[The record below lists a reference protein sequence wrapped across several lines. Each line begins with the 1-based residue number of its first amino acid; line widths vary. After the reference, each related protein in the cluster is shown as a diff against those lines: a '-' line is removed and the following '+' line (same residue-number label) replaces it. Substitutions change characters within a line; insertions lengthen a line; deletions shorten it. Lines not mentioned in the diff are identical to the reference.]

1 MTSSSTSAAF
11 TRKRAFRIGAGAA
24 SAGVLGAFSL
34 VGATPAMAATD
45 ADCNATNTFTAGTDP
60 ASDIQTSL
68 DGGAELVCLAGT
80 YVLDATLIYYEDV
93 TIHGLPGATLDGDG
107 DTQILRWETFE
118 QAPIPYLTV
127 ENLRFTGGSAI
138 EGGAI
143 EAYGVTVINS
153 TFDDNDADF
162 GGGIWAYTAD
172 ITDSTFTDNEA
183 YFGGAVFTQY
193 GATVYG
199 TTFDQNIGNEDG
211 GAIASYGVVDV
222 VNSTFF
228 ENTNDGPG
236 AAIATGGGSI
246 VQSTFLNNDGG
257 GESDGQAVVLYN
269 SEEDLDLRGNI
280 FATDSPLYSL
290 VADFSDGGSINDLG
304 GNVFSTAAVLENDFT
319 ASPSTQ
325 FEKSQAALF
334 GPNTLANNGGLTE
347 TVALIGSS
355 PAINAV
361 PVGEPSV
368 TVDQR
373 GTARDALS
381 DSGAYEYVPAL
392 ADTGSTPNGWIAGI
406 AGGLLAAGAAA
417 LVVTRRRFSNR

>member
-1 MTSSSTSAAF
+1 MTSSSTSAAAF
-11 TRKRAFRIGAGAA
+11 TRKRAFRLGAGAA

-34 VGATPAMAATD
+34 IGATPAMAATD
-45 ADCNATNTFTAGTDP
+45 ADCNDTNTLSVAGGDV
-60 ASDIQTSL
+60 AMDIQVALNDLTVDLICL
-68 DGGAELVCLAGT
+68 DGYFEVDT
-80 YVLDATLIYYEDV
+80 TLFYYHEV
-93 TIHGLPGATLDGDG
+93 TIHGLPGATLDGGG
-107 DTQILRWETFE
+107 DTQILAYETFDN
-118 QAPIPYLTV
+118 LTV
-127 ENLRFTGGSAI
+127 ENLRFTGGSAA

-162 GGGIWAYTAD
+162 GGAIWAYTAD

-183 YFGGAVFTQY
+183 YFGGAVFTQSA
-193 GATVYG
+193 ATVYG

-236 AAIATGGGSI
+236 AAIASGGGSI

-280 FATDSPLYSL
+280 FATNSPLYAL

-304 GNVFSTAAVLENDFT
+304 GNVFSTPAVLENDFT
-319 ASPSTQ
+319 ASPTTQ
-325 FEKSQAALF
+325 FEKSPAALF
-334 GPNTLANNGGLTE
+334 GPNTLADNGGLTE
-347 TVALIGSS
+347 TVALIGSG

-373 GTARDALS
+373 GVARDARS